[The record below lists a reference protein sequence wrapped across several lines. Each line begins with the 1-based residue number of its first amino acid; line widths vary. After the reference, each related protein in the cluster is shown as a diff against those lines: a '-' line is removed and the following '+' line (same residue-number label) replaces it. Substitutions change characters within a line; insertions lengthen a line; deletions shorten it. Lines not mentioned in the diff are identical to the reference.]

1 MSTVDFLF
9 KLSLLI
15 MSYSIIV
22 YYEL

>member
-9 KLSLLI
+9 KLLLLI